1 MGLGDRDQGRELS
14 AEVRRRYDDEADE
27 LGGDPV
33 CWIQYV
39 CTRCGSIIEG
49 PSHELTCRER

>member
-1 MGLGDRDQGRELS
+1 MSGSELL

-33 CWIQYV
+33 CWVQYV
-39 CTRCGSIIEG
+39 CSRCGSIIEG
-49 PSHELTCRER
+49 PDHELTCRER

>member
-1 MGLGDRDQGRELS
+1 MGADERESRDAAAQ
-14 AEVRRRYDDEADE
+14 VRRRYDDEADE

-49 PSHELTCRER
+49 PQHELTCLPR

>member
-49 PSHELTCRER
+49 PNHELTCRER

>member
-1 MGLGDRDQGRELS
+1 MGAHERDRGSELS

-39 CTRCGSIIEG
+39 CSRCGSIIEG
-49 PSHELTCRER
+49 PDHELTCRER

>member
-14 AEVRRRYDDEADE
+14 ADVRRRYDDEADE

-49 PSHELTCRER
+49 PNHELTCRER